1 MNILSTINKDDTQRT
16 QRLIRKIVRRKNICY
31 YLQLNE
37 TIKNIYSTTKNY
49 KKENTDYL
57 KSVIIEHPKT
67 PRKGS
72 KAIRQSQKVS
82 KVRGTCKNSVR
93 LLYSE
98 AKKCLDAKITK
109 RYHACRNFEFL

>member
-1 MNILSTINKDDTQRT
+1 MSEEKIFVITCNLMKRLKIFTQ
-16 QRLIRKIVRRKNICY
+16 QPK
-31 YLQLNE
+31 
-37 TIKNIYSTTKNY
+37 TIKKS
-49 KKENTDYL
+49 NTVYL
-57 KSVIIEHPKT
+57 KSVTIEHPKT

-109 RYHACRNFEFL
+109 RYHACQNFEFL